1 MLQSLTMRI
10 IVSALLLAG
19 IFGGARF
26 IRGGAWTVSPQARK
40 VFEQLPARLGAWT
53 LDDKAGQHSFLDPP
67 SDAAS
72 AANGVYRSENGG
84 EVFAEVDQFTR
95 LDVSL
100 PHPPEQCYN
109 LSGCYVR
116 AQDNS
121 QVPLAAGR
129 AATTRLMAVDHNGQ
143 RMSVM
148 FWYDLDGEIVVD
160 RVGLGEV
167 RWKLRGQK
175 TRPLVLKVMLQ
186 TMAPNAVDAEETL
199 RSVAVPL
206 MAWMRQGRTK

>member
-1 MLQSLTMRI
+1 MLQSMTARI
-10 IVSALLLAG
+10 IVASLLLAG
-19 IFGGARF
+19 IFGGTRLM
-26 IRGGAWTVSPQARK
+26 RGSAWTMSPQARQ
-40 VFEQLPARLGAWT
+40 VFERLPPRLGGWT
-53 LDDKAGQHSFLDPP
+53 LDDQAGQHSFLDPP

-72 AANGVYRSENGG
+72 AANGVYRSERGG
-84 EVFAEVDQFTR
+84 EVFVEVDQFTR

-116 AQDNS
+116 SQENA
-121 QVPLAAGR
+121 QVPLPTGQI
-129 AATTRLMAVDHNGQ
+129 ATTRLMAVDHNGQ

-148 FWYDLDGEIVVD
+148 FWYDLDGETVVD

-186 TMAPNAVDAEETL
+186 TMAANAADAEETL

-206 MAWMRQGRTK
+206 MAWMRQGRAK